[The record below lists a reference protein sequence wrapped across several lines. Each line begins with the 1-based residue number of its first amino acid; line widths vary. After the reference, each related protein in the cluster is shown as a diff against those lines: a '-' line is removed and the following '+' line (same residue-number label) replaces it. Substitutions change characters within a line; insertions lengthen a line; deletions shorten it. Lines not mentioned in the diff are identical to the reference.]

1 MRDKDPISIR
11 LSNKELQEIQEFQK
25 ILTVELDQRTTIR
38 LMIGLGH
45 SFVTGI
51 LRFMTDKR
59 VIKSIEEYH
68 KTVRKAKTQE
78 QVQLAN
84 QLMDKE
90 VWPKWQKV
98 MKESFGIIEPF
109 IQQKKAGR
117 PKKERKRG
125 RPRI

>member
-59 VIKSIEEYH
+59 VIKSIFQYC
-68 KTVRKAKTQE
+68 
-78 QVQLAN
+78 
-84 QLMDKE
+84 
-90 VWPKWQKV
+90 
-98 MKESFGIIEPF
+98 
-109 IQQKKAGR
+109 
-117 PKKERKRG
+117 
-125 RPRI
+125 